1 MAEPAEKTE
10 EQYDKARDLAEAAL
24 EQYAKG
30 KTDAGD
36 ELAEK
41 AVKIDRHA
49 VEDIVEEMDK
59 DAAATGSKK
68 GEA

>member
-10 EQYDKARDLAEAAL
+10 AHYDEARDLAEAAL

-30 KTDAGD
+30 DTKIGD

-49 VEDIVEEMDK
+49 VEELVEDMDE
-59 DAAATGSKK
+59 DAKTTGSKK

>member
-1 MAEPAEKTE
+1 MAGPTEKTE
-10 EQYDKARDLAEAAL
+10 EPYDKARDLAEAAL

-30 KTDAGD
+30 ETKAGD

-41 AVKIDRHA
+41 AVKVDRHA
-49 VEDIVEEMDK
+49 VEELVEDMDE
-59 DAAATGSKK
+59 DAETTGTKK

>member
-1 MAEPAEKTE
+1 MAEPAEKTDDH
-10 EQYDKARDLAEAAL
+10 YDQARDLAEAAL

-49 VEDIVEEMDK
+49 VEELVEDMDE
-59 DAAATGSKK
+59 DAKTTGST